1 MITLQNET
9 YLLNSLSACSMC
21 IQNLRREIV
30 NNSYNVNETSIKVMA
45 LRDLTDFNEPMVDVS
60 HSLQQAKVGD
70 VLRQLPN

>member
-1 MITLQNET
+1 
-9 YLLNSLSACSMC
+9 MC

-60 HSLQQAKVGD
+60 RSLQQAKVGD
-70 VLRQLPN
+70 VLRQLFN